1 MSEISRYRSLRREL
15 EEAVLSIATSVDGR
29 RFSLQAPI
37 EGSTLQPGG
46 YVMLDE
52 RLGQVTELRLGEA
65 PGPELELEAGRVR
78 VTIRRLEGEG
88 IVLDTDAVPFHD
100 AAVRPAHSD
109 EVDAHLRRV
118 APSRARLDVGEL
130 ALAPGVPLQ
139 LDAGGFDRHT
149 FLCGQSGSGK
159 TYSLGLIL
167 ERLLAE
173 TDLRIV
179 VLDPNSDFVS
189 LGALREGGDA
199 PWPVA
204 VRRAGDGLHL
214 RLADLDAETEAAMLR
229 LDPVADREEYAALLD
244 VVEGAGPE
252 AVSTL
257 ERSDVPEHRR
267 LWLRIRAL
275 RALEWQVWA
284 GPERTSVVDELAA
297 RDERVLVLDLGSLRT
312 TEEQSLV
319 AAATLSELWHSRAE
333 RDPVLVVI
341 DEAHNVCPARP
352 AASLTGVATN
362 AAIRLAA
369 EGRKFGR
376 YLLISTQRPQKVH
389 EEVLSQCDN
398 LVLMRMNSAADL
410 AHVAA
415 RFSFVPAGL
424 LDRATTFRQGEALVA
439 GKIAPHPAL
448 MRFGARLTAEGGSD
462 VPATWAQQRERP
474 AVPGGG

>member
-1 MSEISRYRSLRREL
+1 MSELSRYRSLRREL
-15 EEAVLSIATSVDGR
+15 EEGVLPIATSVDGR

-65 PGPELELEAGRVR
+65 PGPELELEAGRVH

-88 IVLDTDAVPFHD
+88 IVLDADAAPFHD
-100 AAVRPAHSD
+100 AEVRPARPE
-109 EVDAHLRRV
+109 EVAAHLHRAAR
-118 APSRARLDVGEL
+118 PLARLDVGEL

-189 LGALREGGDA
+189 LGALRDGGDA
-199 PWPVA
+199 PWQVA

-214 RLADLDAETEAAMLR
+214 RLTDLDAETEAAMLR
-229 LDPVADREEYAALLD
+229 LDPVADRDEYAALLD
-244 VVEGAGPE
+244 VVEAEGPQGIQ
-252 AVSTL
+252 TL
-257 ERSDVPEHRR
+257 ERSDVAEHRR

-284 GPERTSVVDELAA
+284 GPDRPSVVQELAA

-319 AAATLSELWHSRAE
+319 AAATLSELWHRRAE

-352 AASLTGVATN
+352 ATPLTAVATD

-369 EGRKFGR
+369 EGRKSGR
-376 YLLISTQRPQKVH
+376 YLFVSTQRPQKVH

-398 LVLMRMNSAADL
+398 LVLMRMNSTADL

-415 RFSFVPAGL
+415 RFSFVPPGL
-424 LDRATTFRQGEALVA
+424 LDRATTFGQGEALVA

-448 MRFGARLTAEGGSD
+448 IRFGARLTAEGGAD
-462 VPATWAQQRERP
+462 VPATWAQPRKQP
-474 AVPGGG
+474 APAGGD